1 LYEKGSFVVNV
12 ETAYLSSIERRRR
25 AMLKALHFSTPTVD
39 LASVPARIAHIVL
52 EWQARAEQ
60 RQNLANLDDDMLKDL
75 GLTRAQVAE
84 EVNKPF
90 WQA

>member
-1 LYEKGSFVVNV
+1 
-12 ETAYLSSIERRRR
+12 
-25 AMLKALHFSTPTVD
+25 VD
-39 LASVPARIAHIVL
+39 LASVPARIAHIVM
-52 EWQARAEQ
+52 EWQNRAEQ
-60 RQNLANLDDDMLKDL
+60 RQNLANLGDDMLKDL